1 MLVFYS
7 ATHQQHH
14 PPFEI
19 FDGGEKV
26 PNFEVP
32 ERAERILTAIRQ
44 TTWASIL
51 APADFGLEPIL
62 GETIWDRDLEVVVV
76 HVDED
81 RVAEP
86 GFEVGRR
93 QRDLKLS

>member
-1 MLVFYS
+1 VSRSRSGGRAVGGDRGGRL
-7 ATHQQHH
+7 AGRAHQELDLDAVADD
-14 PPFEI
+14 PR
-19 FDGGEKV
+19 
-26 PNFEVP
+26 
-32 ERAERILTAIRQ
+32 ERLGDQGAVAR
-44 TTWASIL
+44 
-51 APADFGLEPIL
+51 LEPIL